1 MRERVG
7 SEATKRTRVPVIDLT
22 RVEKSCVSANNIN
35 LENFKKLSV
44 PALLQRGAVAALLAM
59 LSAQTPAA
67 TPHDPKLDDK
77 TAAELRQQAGKGNA
91 SAALHLGNLLA
102 RDRVPAAK
110 YGKAVDWY
118 KKGCALGDLS
128 ACHNTGVSYEH
139 GRNGAKPDNTEAANY
154 YLKSAERAF
163 LPSLLNLAILHADG
177 RVNSLDNRDGLKWML
192 IAQKAAAQCPD
203 KPVCKSVLEDKRGY
217 RARLEA
223 QLSADERREARQLA
237 DHWQPLR

>member
-1 MRERVG
+1 
-7 SEATKRTRVPVIDLT
+7 
-22 RVEKSCVSANNIN
+22 
-35 LENFKKLSV
+35 V
-44 PALLQRGAVAALLAM
+44 PAPLLRGALAALLALPFIA
-59 LSAQTPAA
+59 LSAQSP
-67 TPHDPKLDDK
+67 PDPKQDDK
-77 TAAELRQQAGKGNA
+77 TAAELRQQADKGNA
-91 SAALHLGNLLA
+91 GAALQLGNLLA

-118 KKGCALGDLS
+118 KKGCTQGDLS
-128 ACHNTGVSYEH
+128 ACHNAGVSYEY
-139 GRNGAKPDNTEAANY
+139 GRNGAKTDNTEAANF

-203 KPVCKSVLEDKRGY
+203 RPMCKSVLEDKRGY

-223 QLSADERREARQLA
+223 PLSADERREARQLA
-237 DHWQPLR
+237 ENWQPVR

>member
-67 TPHDPKLDDK
+67 TPPDPKRDDK
-77 TAAELRQQAGKGNA
+77 AAVELRQRADQGDGD
-91 SAALHLGNLLA
+91 AALQLGNLLA
-102 RDRVPAAK
+102 RNRVSSTR

-118 KKGCALGDLS
+118 KKGCAMRSIS
-128 ACHNTGVSYEH
+128 ACHNAGVSYHH
-139 GRNGAKPDNTEAANY
+139 GRNGAKTDYSEAANH
-154 YLKSAERAF
+154 YLQAADRAF
-163 LPSLLNLAILHADG
+163 LYSMVNLAMLHAEG
-177 RVNSLDNRDGLKWML
+177 HITSLDNREGLKWL
-192 IAQKAAAQCPD
+192 LVAQRAAAQCPD
-203 KPVCKSVLEDKRGY
+203 KPICANVLKDAKGY

-237 DHWQPLR
+237 DHWQPVR